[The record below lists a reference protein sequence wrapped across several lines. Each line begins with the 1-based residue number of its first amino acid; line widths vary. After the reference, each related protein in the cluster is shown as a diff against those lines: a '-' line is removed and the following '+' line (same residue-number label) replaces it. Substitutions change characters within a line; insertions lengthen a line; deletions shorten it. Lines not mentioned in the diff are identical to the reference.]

1 MDEPKSYI
9 TDEEKINCRKVAD
22 AFAEI
27 FDFEDLVIANA
38 GNYGFVKLQ
47 YFKFPYG
54 FDTATA
60 FFDSQSLFDDL
71 WREWLETQLIN
82 IADGTP
88 MEEMDY
94 QDILKCMPKEKQ
106 AEFWNKRVYFA
117 QKSGI
122 ESILKDTAQ
131 RKTEAIWE
139 KEKPGKD
146 SMLHCEEIRHML

>member
-1 MDEPKSYI
+1 MDKPKSYI
-9 TDEEKINCRKVAD
+9 TDEERINCRKVAE

-27 FDFEDLVIANA
+27 SNFEDLVIVNA

-47 YFKFPYG
+47 YFNFPYG

-71 WREWLETQLIN
+71 WTEWLETQLIN

-106 AEFWNKRVYFA
+106 KEFFDKRIYFA
-117 QKSGI
+117 KKSGI
-122 ESILKDTAQ
+122 ESILNNTIKRMA
-131 RKTEAIWE
+131 
-139 KEKPGKD
+139 
-146 SMLHCEEIRHML
+146 EII